1 MHGLY
6 ISLPTQGVKMQTIT
20 IDVPDALTERLATHK
35 ERIAEILALGLD
47 ELSPVPNE
55 VYRYVLAFLASNPS
69 DETLINFRPTPQMQD
84 RMNRLLAREK
94 THGLKALEQAKL
106 DEYERIE
113 HFIVLL
119 KAHTP
124 LE

>member
-1 MHGLY
+1 
-6 ISLPTQGVKMQTIT
+6 MQTIT
-20 IDVPDALTERLATHK
+20 IDVPDALAERLATHK

-55 VYRYVLAFLASNPS
+55 VYRYILTFLASNPS
-69 DETLINFRPTPQMQD
+69 DEALLNFRPTPQMQD
-84 RMNRLLAREK
+84 RMNILLAREK
-94 THGLKALEQAKL
+94 AHGLAALEQAEL

-124 LE
+124 L